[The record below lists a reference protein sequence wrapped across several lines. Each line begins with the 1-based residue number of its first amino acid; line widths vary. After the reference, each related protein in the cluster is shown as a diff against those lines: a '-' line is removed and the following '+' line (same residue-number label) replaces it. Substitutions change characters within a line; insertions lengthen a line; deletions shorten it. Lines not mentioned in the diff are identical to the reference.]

1 MCLSIICPT
10 AAIQQP
16 NTSSTGYKPD
26 IPTSHHIPRPA
37 WRRTHLLHMPLR
49 AASVSLV
56 YTHASELGAS
66 TECHST
72 RILLAFYSYST
83 RSLLRGARSQ
93 VSAAQRYLFSR
104 GNILLESSGHARDYL
119 TRARDH
125 EALPKR
131 FRTAAQVMPAKLGGI
146 EAMQRSKT
154 TQLTEASNRTMNSIV
169 MAWERLLPGLTEK
182 EVW

>member
-1 MCLSIICPT
+1 MPFYSH
-10 AAIQQP
+10 
-16 NTSSTGYKPD
+16 STR
-26 IPTSHHIPRPA
+26 I
-37 WRRTHLLHMPLR
+37 LL
-49 AASVSLV
+49 AFYS
-56 YTHASELGAS
+56 
-66 TECHST
+66 HST